1 MKWRVLSSLWAVVT
15 CMANTSYST
24 EQPEPSDVAQQLTQR
39 SGLPEATLQG
49 LLSHCHASQQAMY
62 FCAWR
67 DLLSAD
73 AKLDERSLHAGKAGP
88 HPVLPNATGLAD
100 WRKQRDKSCATSAAA
115 DYAGGSMEATAR
127 LLCIKAATEH
137 ILAQLNQD
145 ASHQPPP

>member
-15 CMANTSYST
+15 CMTNTSYST
-24 EQPEPSDVAQQLTQR
+24 EQAEPSDAVQQLTQR
-39 SGLPEATLQG
+39 SGLPEATLQR
-49 LLSHCHASQQAMY
+49 LLSHCHACQQAMY

-73 AKLDERSLHAGKAGP
+73 ARLDKRALLAGKADP
-88 HPVLPNATGLAD
+88 HPVRPNATSLAD
-100 WRKQRDKSCATSAAA
+100 WRRQRDKSCATSVAA

-127 LLCIKAATEH
+127 QLCMKAATEH

-145 ASHQPPP
+145 ASRQPPP